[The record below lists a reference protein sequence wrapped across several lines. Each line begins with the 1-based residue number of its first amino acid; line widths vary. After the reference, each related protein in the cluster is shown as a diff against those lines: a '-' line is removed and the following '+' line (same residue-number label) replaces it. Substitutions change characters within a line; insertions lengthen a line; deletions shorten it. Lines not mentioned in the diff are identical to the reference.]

1 VALFTLSKALRIIVR
16 LIIPLIFAILSKTTS
31 AQSLSYQITQ
41 EELLWWDKE
50 IISEGAVEY
59 SVSDLVVEE
68 RIGFTSKHLY
78 VAESFN
84 IGASIY
90 RERQKGGFGLW
101 IDKNGSGFSW
111 EWFTPEDGQVY
122 RKLQESGRVL
132 VTHREYEGL
141 FEIESIE
148 FLEDVSMRLDTL
160 SFIPFWYKKTHR
172 MLIKE
177 GSVLRFLP
185 SE

>member
-1 VALFTLSKALRIIVR
+1 MR
-16 LIIPLIFAILSKTTS
+16 LIILLFFTILSNVTS

-50 IISEGAVEY
+50 TISEGIIEY
-59 SVSDLVVEE
+59 SVSDIVVED
-68 RIGFTSKHLY
+68 RIGFTSKHLH

-90 RERQKGGFGLW
+90 REREKGGFGLW
-101 IDKNGSGFSW
+101 INRNGSGFSW

-122 RKLQESGRVL
+122 RKLQEGGRVL
-132 VTHREYEGL
+132 VTHREFEGL
-141 FEIESIE
+141 FEIASIQ

-172 MLIKE
+172 MLIKK